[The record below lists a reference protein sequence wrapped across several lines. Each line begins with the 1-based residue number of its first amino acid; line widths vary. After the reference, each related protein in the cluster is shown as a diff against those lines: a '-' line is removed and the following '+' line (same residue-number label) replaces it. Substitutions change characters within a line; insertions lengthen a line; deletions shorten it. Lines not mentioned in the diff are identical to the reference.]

1 MVASEGARW
10 GDRGGSADRCAL
22 LWLSDADGRCAAVN
36 EEWLAWRGRPAAAE
50 FGGRWLD
57 DVHPDDADRCWGI
70 YLDRLA
76 RRLPFAMEVRLR
88 RADGE
93 FGRLLAAGASS
104 YAGDGIF
111 TGVVIACQDIT
122 DRPAS
127 GRVGPDTGEFL
138 HRIATS
144 LSDGVLTPD
153 EIGGVIMAPSPDETP
168 PEARVVLVGTAR
180 GGAVGRLAH
189 FIEDDGL
196 DVLARGGVSRRE
208 VPGSWAA
215 QSRAGL
221 VERAR
226 AACDRPARAGRDV
239 AVVLLLLANYE
250 TVASRLGVWTA
261 DEMARSSFGR
271 AARILRSGDTV
282 AMLGRDE
289 IGVVLDGVTGRAGA
303 AAVAEIIR
311 AAMVRPTR
319 IAGNEVTPDV
329 RIALVVPGAGEP
341 VLETLERLD
350 EQAREAAGSPPDAH
364 TSTWP

>member
-22 LWLSDADGRCAAVN
+22 LWLSDADGQCVAVN
-36 EEWLAWRGRPAAAE
+36 DEWLAWRGRPVAAE

-88 RADGE
+88 RADGT

-153 EIGGVIMAPSPDETP
+153 EIGGVITAPSPGETP

-196 DVLARGGVSRRE
+196 DALARSGIDRHVA
-208 VPGSWAA
+208 PGSWAA
-215 QSRAGL
+215 DSRAGL

-226 AACDRPARAGRDV
+226 TARDRPARAGGDV
-239 AVVLLLLANYE
+239 AIVLLLLANHAS
-250 TVASRLGVWTA
+250 VAERMGAWNA
-261 DEMARSSFGR
+261 DEMARTSFER
-271 AARILRSGDTV
+271 AARILRSGDAV

-289 IGVVLDGVTGRAGA
+289 IGIVLEGVSGLAGA
-303 AAVAEIIR
+303 AAVAEIVR
-311 AAMVRPTR
+311 AAISRPTR
-319 IAGNEVTPDV
+319 LAGHEVTPDV
-329 RIALVVPGAGEP
+329 RIALVVPDAAESVP
-341 VLETLERLD
+341 ETLERLD
-350 EQAREAAGSPPDAH
+350 SQVGQAEWPPPGANPA
-364 TSTWP
+364 TWP